1 VQLARRWLRK
11 EQCPIRYFEEFVF
24 KKRVK
29 HVSGLTLDWL
39 WKHAEEFGVSSEPE
53 GENALL
59 WQVKHIVELMTMLTT
74 LANHDIR
81 GGTISKL
88 TARALTHG
96 AEFDWHQLAAYDAS
110 AATVVAIV
118 ADFFACNQL
127 PPPFEVEFVHFLHA
141 IGFFEGMDRVPF
153 REMDLAYSLSLMIS
167 PEFRKDL
174 PVWFESTTFGQ
185 RQHLT
190 RYTTDD
196 IYSVT
201 HAAFYLTNFGR
212 NPLADLLDEET
223 AERLRKELVALT
235 VVVLRADNID
245 VLGELLLSWLFCH
258 VENTFLNRMLFHQAF
273 ERLLSA
279 TTPEGQVVPTMK
291 LLQRA
296 QSGETSFADVYH
308 TTLVCCMVFAVA
320 AKRMPY
326 AG

>member
-1 VQLARRWLRK
+1 LN
-11 EQCPIRYFEEFVF
+11 
-24 KKRVK
+24 
-29 HVSGLTLDWL
+29 WL
-39 WKHAEEFGVSSEPE
+39 WEHEEQFCVSSQQKE
-53 GENALL
+53 ENSLP

-81 GGTISKL
+81 SGTISKL
-88 TARALTHG
+88 TRRALAYG

-118 ADFFACNQL
+118 GDFFASNQL
-127 PPPFEVEFVHFLHA
+127 PSPFETEFIHFLHG
-141 IGFFEGMDRVPF
+141 IGFCEGMDRVPF
-153 REMDLAYSLSLMIS
+153 REMDLAYSLGLMIS
-167 PEFRKDL
+167 PEFRKEL
-174 PVWFESTTFGQ
+174 PVWFASTTFGQ

-201 HAAFYLTNFGR
+201 HAVFYLTDFGR
-212 NPLADLLDEET
+212 SQLTDLLDTVT

-235 VVVLRADNID
+235 AMVLRADNVD
-245 VLGELLLSWLFCH
+245 VLGELLLCWLFCH
-258 VENTFLNRMLFHQAF
+258 VENTFLNRTLFHQAF

-279 TTPEGQVVPTMK
+279 TTTEGQVVPTMK

-296 QSGETSFADVYH
+296 QSGQTSFADVYH

-320 AKRMPY
+320 AKKRMPY